1 MRPSISLLLL
11 LVAAA
16 LRPAVAGHVE
26 EHLLAQL
33 RKAHPATSFDRV
45 VATPAA
51 GLYEVWMGENVAYIS
66 RGNVRYLVFG
76 HLFDAHRMRDLTAGR
91 RAQEPVK
98 GRIPSPEASERVAAA
113 ALSAA
118 PSSDAIVLVRG
129 SGERK
134 LLVFTD
140 PACPYCRQ
148 LDAQL
153 RALRDV
159 TILHYLLPYQGRSL
173 PEAIWCAPDR
183 NAAYARA
190 MAEGGV
196 PETTKQPC
204 ADPLE
209 RNLALAARLGVR
221 ATPTLIFSDGRKVAG
236 VLSNDDLEAGL
247 ARAAA
252 GQGKADGLA
261 RRSERETTHE
271 Q

>member
-1 MRPSISLLLL
+1 MRPAISLVPLLL
-11 LVAAA
+11 AMA
-16 LRPAVAGHVE
+16 LRPAVAGRAE
-26 EHLLAQL
+26 EHLLSQL
-33 RKAHPATSFDRV
+33 RKAHPATRFDRV

-91 RAQEPVK
+91 RAQQPAN
-98 GRIPSPEASERVAAA
+98 GRIQSPEASERVAAA

-148 LDAQL
+148 LDTQL

-159 TILHYLLPYQGRSL
+159 TVLHYLLPYQGRAL
-173 PEAIWCAPDR
+173 PEAIWCAADR
-183 NAAYARA
+183 DAAYARA
-190 MAEGGV
+190 MAEGGM

-204 ADPLE
+204 AAPLE

-221 ATPTLIFSDGRKVAG
+221 ATPTLIFSDGRRVAG
-236 VLSNDDLEAGL
+236 LPSNDDLETGL
-247 ARAAA
+247 ARAVAA
-252 GQGKADGLA
+252 QGKADGLA
-261 RRSERETTHE
+261 RSGEYETTHE
-271 Q
+271 K